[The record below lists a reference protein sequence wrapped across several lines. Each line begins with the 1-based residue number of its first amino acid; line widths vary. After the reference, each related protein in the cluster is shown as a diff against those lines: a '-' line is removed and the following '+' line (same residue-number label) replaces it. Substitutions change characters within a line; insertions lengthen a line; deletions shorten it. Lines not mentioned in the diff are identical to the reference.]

1 MQFHKDNSK
10 NQIMKKIRIKIGV
23 IGYLPFEFN
32 RKLIKNWKSDI
43 FEIVDEIDE
52 YHFTNDADT
61 FLWGYS
67 DKILNK
73 ELPQTFDGELFVG
86 ITYVPIQD
94 NFYARRLESNRI
106 VLSYFE
112 MYQILK
118 RDDFPMENLLLRV
131 LYAYCLVYLRSN
143 RTIPQQHECLGFT
156 HDDTRGCLFD
166 MNGNKS
172 DVIFSLDSPKICD
185 DCTTRIRN
193 EKVSDNCTNQIK
205 KEIKRIKKKK
215 FYKISEFIK
224 KKPFLSLLF
233 SAIFGI
239 LISITASAIYETIKK
254 EMNPNVNTIEKVTH
268 LNITTKKK

>member
-1 MQFHKDNSK
+1 
-10 NQIMKKIRIKIGV
+10 MKKIKIKIGI

-43 FEIVDEIDE
+43 FEIVDDIEE
-52 YHFTNDADT
+52 YHFTNDSDT
-61 FLWGYS
+61 FSWGYS
-67 DKILNK
+67 DRILNK

-86 ITYVPIQD
+86 ITYVPIED

-118 RDDFPMENLLLRV
+118 QDDFPMENLLLRV
-131 LYAYCLVYLRSN
+131 LYAYCLVYLRNN
-143 RTIPQQHECLGFT
+143 RTIPQQNEWLGFT

-185 DCTTRIRN
+185 DCTTRIRT

-224 KKPFLSLLF
+224 KKPLLSLLF

-254 EMNPNVNTIEKVTH
+254 KPDVNTIEKATH
-268 LNITTKKK
+268 LDMTTKKR

>member
-1 MQFHKDNSK
+1 
-10 NQIMKKIRIKIGV
+10 MKKIKIKIGV

-52 YHFTNDADT
+52 YHFTNDSDT
-61 FLWGYS
+61 FAWGYS

-73 ELPQTFDGELFVG
+73 ELPKTFDGELFVG

-118 RDDFPMENLLLRV
+118 QDDFPMENLLLRV
-131 LYAYCLVYLRSN
+131 LYAYCLVYLRN
-143 RTIPQQHECLGFT
+143 NHTIPQQNDLLGFT

-166 MNGNKS
+166 MNGNKT

-224 KKPFLSLLF
+224 KKPLLSLLF

-239 LISITASAIYETIKK
+239 LISMAASAIYETIKK
-254 EMNPNVNTIEKVTH
+254 EMKPNVNTIERVSP
-268 LNITTKKK
+268 LDSTTIKK

>member
-1 MQFHKDNSK
+1 
-10 NQIMKKIRIKIGV
+10 MKKIKIKIGI

-43 FEIVDEIDE
+43 FEIVDEIEE
-52 YHFTNDADT
+52 YHFTNDSDT
-61 FLWGYS
+61 FSWGYS
-67 DKILNK
+67 DRILNQ
-73 ELPQTFDGELFVG
+73 ELPQTFDGDLFVG
-86 ITYVPIQD
+86 ITYVPIEN

-106 VLSYFE
+106 ILSYFE

-118 RDDFPMENLLLRV
+118 QDDFPMENLLLRV
-131 LYAYCLVYLRSN
+131 LYAYSLVYLRNN
-143 RTIPQQHECLGFT
+143 RTIPQQNELLGFT

-185 DCTTRIRN
+185 DCTTRIRT

-224 KKPFLSLLF
+224 RKPLLSLLF

-239 LISITASAIYETIKK
+239 LISIAASALYDTIKN
-254 EMNPNVNTIEKVTH
+254 EMKPKVNTTEKVTH
-268 LNITTKKK
+268 PNMTTKKDKQRQNTSS

>member
-1 MQFHKDNSK
+1 
-10 NQIMKKIRIKIGV
+10 MKRIKVKIGI

-43 FEIVDEIDE
+43 FEIVDDIEE
-52 YHFTNDADT
+52 YHFTNHSDT
-61 FLWGYS
+61 FSWGYS
-67 DKILNK
+67 DRILNM
-73 ELPQTFDGELFVG
+73 ELPQIFDGELFIG
-86 ITYVPIQD
+86 ITYVPIED

-118 RDDFPMENLLLRV
+118 HDDLPMENLLLRV
-131 LYAYCLVYLRSN
+131 LYAYCLVYLRN
-143 RTIPQQHECLGFT
+143 NHTIPQQNEWLGFT

-172 DVIFSLDSPKICD
+172 DVVFSLNSPKICD
-185 DCTTRIRN
+185 DCTNRIRA
-193 EKVSDNCTNQIK
+193 EKVSDNYTNQIK

-215 FYKISEFIK
+215 FYKISDFIK
-224 KKPFLSLLF
+224 KKPLLSLLF

-239 LISITASAIYETIKK
+239 LISIAASAIYETIKK
-254 EMNPNVNTIEKVTH
+254 EMKPDVNIIEKLTH
-268 LNITTKKK
+268 SEI